1 MIHVSGFQLTEMTFL
16 FGPDSFRGSSGI
28 FSTETFENT
37 KTRQK
42 KEMNEC
48 MILIECDMMGA
59 MINLASGCCLTSVML
74 LLTGL

>member
-37 KTRQK
+37 KQDQK
-42 KEMNEC
+42 KMNKC
-48 MILIECDMMGA
+48 MILIECDLMGA
-59 MINLASGCCLTSVML
+59 TMINVASGCCLTSVML